1 MSVRID
7 ITGLRRE
14 KVAVVPSPLAELGMA
29 LHVLSEPGHHP
40 GLQGW
45 VTGVTARL
53 DPHLADRMSEADFL
67 WRTSFSDLFL
77 PFAGIPGRDTLP
89 GTTLAD
95 DLDLLDKLTD
105 DQFVDAGLEFVC
117 SPGYAYDSPRPGPL
131 ADAEMRRR
139 ALELAAARGPRQ
151 VRFAGRLLADPPGV
165 RAWLRQFLQDCDAAF
180 FAETWS
186 RLCHPLAA
194 DARHKTD
201 LLRHKGLAEALGAVS
216 PSLTLDGPDGRNSTD
231 DPDGRNTAD
240 GPGGRGGAAGRDGAA
255 GRIVVDKL
263 VEGRTHTGDGGLLLV
278 PTSLGRPHLTVLHRF
293 GWQPVIQY
301 PVSAAEPAT
310 PPSVDQLALRM
321 TALAHP
327 VRMRLCRNLARSANT
342 TGELAQMLGMT
353 PPEISRHL
361 AVLKKAGLL
370 TTRRRGR
377 YVLHQLDVTVVAR
390 LGSDFLEGML
400 R

>member
-29 LHVLSEPGHHP
+29 LHVLAEPGHHP
-40 GLQGW
+40 GMQSW

-53 DPHLADRMSEADFL
+53 DTHLADRMCEADFL
-67 WRTSFSDLFL
+67 WRSTFSDLFM

-89 GTTLAD
+89 GATLAD
-95 DLDLLDKLTD
+95 DLDLVDKLTD

-117 SPGYAYDSPRPGPL
+117 TPGYDSRKR
-131 ADAEMRRR
+131 DALSDPETRRL
-139 ALELAAARGPRQ
+139 ALELAAARGPQQ
-151 VRFAGRLLADPPGV
+151 VRFARRLLADPPGV
-165 RAWLRQFLQDCDAAF
+165 RAWLRQFLEDCDEAF

-186 RLCHPLAA
+186 RLRHPLAS
-194 DARHKTD
+194 DARHKTE
-201 LLRHKGLAEALGAVS
+201 LLRHKGLAEALAAVS
-216 PSLTLDGPDGRNSTD
+216 PAMTLDEDL
-231 DPDGRNTAD
+231 A
-240 GPGGRGGAAGRDGAA
+240 
-255 GRIVVDKL
+255 RITVDKL
-263 VEGRTHTGDGGLLLV
+263 VESRTRTADGGLLLV

-310 PPSVDQLALRM
+310 PPSVEQLALRM
-321 TALAHP
+321 TALSHP
-327 VRMRLCRNLARSANT
+327 VRMRLSRNLARSAYT

-390 LGSDFLEGML
+390 LGSDFLEGVL